1 MPVQQ
6 PIGTAVLYVS
16 SSVRPEVVE
25 AFNTW
30 CDTVHHFD
38 TMRIDGFLSL
48 RRFELVEGLVE
59 DGVVEYPLLTLY
71 QVERSEDADFSTPS
85 YAHHSATY
93 TPPPPGVVD
102 GIQFER
108 AVYERD
114 GGSGAGTQPVG
125 SACITLIGTPGPW
138 IADVQSNASRSPGVL
153 NSYVVTGDERSV
165 LLIDVELEQQGREL
179 FARLAP
185 LDHAGRRRS
194 LQLFR
199 QVFPATGVLLR
210 DREFR
215 AQST

>member
-48 RRFELVEGLVE
+48 RRFELVEGHGAGDVTR
-59 DGVVEYPLLTLY
+59 YPLLTLY
-71 QVERSEDADFSTPS
+71 QVEKVGDADFNTPS

-102 GIQFER
+102 GIEFER
-108 AVYERD
+108 TVYERED
-114 GGSGAGTQPVG
+114 VSGARTQPVG
-125 SACITLIGTPGPW
+125 AVCITVLSPTATATTEARAI
-138 IADVQSNASRSPGVL
+138 ASRSPGVL
-153 NSYVVTGDERSV
+153 NAYVVKDDQRSV
-165 LLIDVELEQQGREL
+165 LLIDVEHEHEGRAL
-179 FARLAP
+179 FAELAQA
-185 LDHAGRRRS
+185 DSRGERS
-194 LQLFR
+194 VHLFR
-199 QVFPATGVLLR
+199 QVFPPDGVLLR
-210 DREFR
+210 DREIR
-215 AQST
+215 REAP

>member
-16 SSVRPEVVE
+16 SRVRPEVAD
-25 AFNTW
+25 AFDTW

-48 RRFELVEGLVE
+48 RRFELVEGLVG

-71 QVERSEDADFSTPS
+71 QVEKAGDADFSTPS

-102 GIQFER
+102 GIEFER

-114 GGSGAGTQPVG
+114 DVSGARTQPVG
-125 SACITLIGTPGPW
+125 SACVTLIGTPGPW
-138 IADVQSNASRSPGVL
+138 IADAQSDASRSPGVL

-165 LLIDVELEQQGREL
+165 LLIDVEDEHQGREL

-185 LDHAGRRRS
+185 LDHAGGRRS

-199 QVFPATGVLLR
+199 QVFPAAGVLLR

-215 AQST
+215 SESS